1 MNNNTDKLTPTQRMT
16 LLNAIAERDKQ
27 LAEQK
32 REIEHYR
39 RQYEIAVQR
48 RMRERHDR
56 VERRKD
62 IITLAVLLLVVS
74 AVFVPIMLGAIR
86 QFNVWLMIGA

>member
-1 MNNNTDKLTPTQRMT
+1 MNKTDRILPRERIYLM
-16 LLNAIAERDKQ
+16 NEIAKRDKQ

-39 RQYEIAVQR
+39 RQYEIAVR
-48 RMRERHDR
+48 RKLKERHDR
-56 VERRKD
+56 TERRKD
-62 IITLAVLLLVVS
+62 IVTLAVLLLVVS

-86 QFNVWLMIGA
+86 QFNLWLMMG